1 MFKHDALT
9 LGRRQ
14 RSSKVVHPY
23 AAIEHRVIDSAAF
36 ADLKP
41 QSVRLLLI
49 IARQLSK
56 DDAKNGHLQAT
67 WKYARERGMGSE
79 NTLRSSIADLIAH
92 GFIYRTRS
100 RGANKQWARYAV
112 TWKSVKNKDGLFLHG
127 FLFDAWKTWE
137 PSKKAPPKKRR
148 IRPSESD
155 GTSLTFQ
162 QLVMEPDQ
170 QKLMTMN

>member
-1 MFKHDALT
+1 VFKHDALT

-14 RSSKVVHPY
+14 RATKVAHPY
-23 AAIEHRVIDSAAF
+23 SAIEHRITDSAAF
-36 ADLKP
+36 EDLKP

-49 IARQLSK
+49 IARQLTK
-56 DDAKNGHLQAT
+56 ENNGHLQAT

-79 NTLRSSIADLIAH
+79 NTLRSSISDLIAH
-92 GFIYRTRS
+92 GFLFRTRS
-100 RGANKQWARYAV
+100 RGPNKQWARYAV
-112 TWKSVKNKDGLFLHG
+112 TWKSITKKEGLYLHG
-127 FLFDAWKTWE
+127 FLLDAWKAWE

-155 GTSLTFQ
+155 GTTPSFQ
-162 QLVMEPDQ
+162 QFLMETDQ